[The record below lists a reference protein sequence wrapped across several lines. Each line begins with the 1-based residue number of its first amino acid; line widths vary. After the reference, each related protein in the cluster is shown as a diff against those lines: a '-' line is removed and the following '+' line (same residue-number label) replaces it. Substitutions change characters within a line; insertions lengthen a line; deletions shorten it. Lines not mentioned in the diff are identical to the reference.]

1 MFHVSQAGG
10 SWLVWLLLL
19 TLPLR
24 GPHIPARPHLLDV
37 DSPSPPGSVTRE
49 SSRSWCCDYCEP
61 AARRLPFLIRKE
73 LKTQSSGLSWP
84 LFLPLAVRTLRSGR
98 RVLPLGLE
106 WEGLARR
113 GNLGGPQSQP
123 PSSWAQRLGVRA
135 EPVGPGWSVDLD
147 RAHWLPEACGAPP
160 HPAGLLLT
168 PPLLGGAPPPNRAPP
183 PLSAGLSPLARLL
196 LPPPPSAE
204 LLLWGGVGGSSRLG
218 SCPPSSSAAGP
229 ANQVLSPL
237 ALSTCFWFWMML

>member
-1 MFHVSQAGG
+1 MIKFPKFFFDVFFFVSQAGG

-73 LKTQSSGLSWP
+73 LKTQLSGLSWP

-113 GNLGGPQSQP
+113 GNLGGPQSHRP
-123 PSSWAQRLGVRA
+123 REPRGWGCARSRWDLGGLWTWTERT
-135 EPVGPGWSVDLD
+135 DCL
-147 RAHWLPEACGAPP
+147 R
-160 HPAGLLLT
+160 PAGLLPTPRGSSLRRPSSAGLLPLT
-168 PPLLGGAPPPNRAPP
+168 GLLLPSPQGSPPWRGSSFPLPPRRSSSFGGGWGAPP
-183 PLSAGLSPLARLL
+183 
-196 LPPPPSAE
+196 
-204 LLLWGGVGGSSRLG
+204 V
-218 SCPPSSSAAGP
+218 
-229 ANQVLSPL
+229 
-237 ALSTCFWFWMML
+237 